1 MPNPVKSV
9 IKAAAKT
16 AKKTKSTKPS
26 YSTWAD
32 TQLKEKKTFS
42 QSAYS
47 KTVPSQAKSK
57 VTKDGKIIVKGPQTS
72 TKKTREVSNVPFHK
86 TFRESMSAKEKNA
99 AVVGGAAAAGA
110 AAGFLSKKMGGST
123 SKYKSGGQGPA
134 NKIGKM
140 VKISKKK

>member
-9 IKAAAKT
+9 IKAATKT

-26 YSTWAD
+26 YST
-32 TQLKEKKTFS
+32 
-42 QSAYS
+42 
-47 KTVPSQAKSK
+47 
-57 VTKDGKIIVKGPQTS
+57 IVKGPQTS
-72 TKKTREVSNVPFHK
+72 AKKTREVSNVPFHK

-134 NKIGKM
+134 NKIDKM

>member
-16 AKKTKSTKPS
+16 AKKTKSTKSS
-26 YSTWAD
+26 YSTWAN
-32 TQLKEKKTFS
+32 TQVKEKKPFS
-42 QSAYS
+42 QNAYS

-72 TKKTREVSNVPFHK
+72 TKKTGEVSNVPFHK
-86 TFRESMSAKEKNA
+86 TFIESMSAKQKNRA
-99 AVVGGAAAAGA
+99 IVGSALAAGA

-123 SKYKSGGQGPA
+123 SKYKSGGTT
-134 NKIGKM
+134 K
-140 VKISKKK
+140 SKKK